1 MILLLL
7 LLYIPITSIFP
18 PFFHLNAHHATSIH
32 LIQTR
37 TWLWPLLLVL
47 HRNRCPSVHRPCRI
61 GTRLALNLFFSPAS
75 SSHSH
80 THLSSLSSISS
91 SFFLL
96 DFNFPSPFA
105 QANSIHDEPVQSRK
119 ARVHYRTLDWTSSG
133 LLSLRPVPKR
143 LPRASGRKV
152 HTRHENGFSLVFFC
166 FLPEASFLSVS
177 LSPLSQYTFLSLSQ
191 PLSFSRIS
199 FHPPHL
205 LSISF
210 RPHPQFLCF
219 LLLPTHLQFTLMIN

>member
-1 MILLLL
+1 MCLSFLLCF
-7 LLYIPITSIFP
+7 YPIHSLIT
-18 PFFHLNAHHATSIH
+18 PFCS
-32 LIQTR
+32 
-37 TWLWPLLLVL
+37 
-47 HRNRCPSVHRPCRI
+47 
-61 GTRLALNLFFSPAS
+61 NLFFSPAS

-152 HTRHENGFSLVFFC
+152 HTRHENGQLIGWV
-166 FLPEASFLSVS
+166 
-177 LSPLSQYTFLSLSQ
+177 TD
-191 PLSFSRIS
+191 
-199 FHPPHL
+199 
-205 LSISF
+205 
-210 RPHPQFLCF
+210 
-219 LLLPTHLQFTLMIN
+219 FTKYRGMRWDCGER